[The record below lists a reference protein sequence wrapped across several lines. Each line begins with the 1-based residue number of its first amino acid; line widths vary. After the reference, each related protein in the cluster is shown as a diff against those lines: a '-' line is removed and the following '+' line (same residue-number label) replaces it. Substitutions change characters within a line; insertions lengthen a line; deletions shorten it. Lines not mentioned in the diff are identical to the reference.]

1 MAKHTQLKQ
10 QPGSLIGMIAGLG
23 RMLSIGLAG
32 LAEQRAPGWS
42 CEPAARLGEDL
53 SSRMRA
59 YEPLPT
65 PAATQSLRAGHAG
78 ALTPS
83 QPSPTIAS

>member
-10 QPGSLIGMIAGLG
+10 QRGGLFSAIARLG

-42 CEPAARLGEDL
+42 CEPAAGLGEDL
-53 SSRMRA
+53 SSRMPA

-65 PAATQSLRAGHAG
+65 PAAAQNLRANHAG

-83 QPSPTIAS
+83 QPSQTIAS